1 MISPYRKNVNL
12 ISSEQTLVELF
23 NENYINIAEISSG
36 KRPSSLGYRLD
47 TKCGKFTIKANIKYS
62 TRPSV
67 AKTKEDFTLD
77 KEFILPLASAAEIS
91 KTIKSINVDNY
102 ECLQT

>member
-23 NENYINIAEISSG
+23 NENYINIVEISSG

-47 TKCGKFTIKANIKYS
+47 TKCGKLTIKAIISKYS
-62 TRPSV
+62 THPSV

-77 KEFILPLASAAEIS
+77 KEFILPPASAAEIS
-91 KTIKSINVDNY
+91 KTIKSINADN
-102 ECLQT
+102 

>member
-1 MISPYRKNVNL
+1 MISPYRKNGNL

-23 NENYINIAEISSG
+23 NENYINIVEISSG
-36 KRPSSLGYRLD
+36 ERPSSLGYRLD
-47 TKCGKFTIKANIKYS
+47 KKCGKLTIKAIISKYS

-77 KEFILPLASAAEIS
+77 KEFILPPASAAEIN
-91 KTIKSINVDNY
+91 KNIKSINVDN
-102 ECLQT
+102 